1 MPNKRLAS
9 ARQHQSNLRNVCGT
23 LAAEGLSVSRTT
35 RRNLERIASGQATY
49 QQVLQELR
57 SKYEKRG

>member
-1 MPNKRLAS
+1 MSTKHPAS
-9 ARQHQSNLRNVCGT
+9 SRQHQSNLRNVCGT
-23 LAAEGLSVSRTT
+23 LAAEGMTVSRTT
-35 RRNLERIASGQATY
+35 RRNLDRIASGQASY